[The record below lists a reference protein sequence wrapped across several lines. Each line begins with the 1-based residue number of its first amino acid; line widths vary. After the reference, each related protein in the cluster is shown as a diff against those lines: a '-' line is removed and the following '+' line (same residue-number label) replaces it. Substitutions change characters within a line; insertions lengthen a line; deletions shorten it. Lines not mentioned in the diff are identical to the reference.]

1 MAEEF
6 LGAVVVGCAVSDGAR
21 QSPSD
26 GLKKDIL
33 ISLNGIGHKLHTR
46 EETAPVLASSSS
58 TQTWSAA
65 HGGND
70 EG

>member
-1 MAEEF
+1 MSEEF
-6 LGAVVVGCAVSDGAR
+6 LGAVVVGCAVSDGAG
-21 QSPSD
+21 QSGD